1 MRIRDVMV
9 REVVTI
15 DASAT
20 VVEAAQRMAE
30 ANVGVLPV
38 IDDGELCGVVTDRDL
53 VVTHIGSRGR
63 PPVHPRG

>member
-53 VVTHIGSRGR
+53 VVRVLAREADH
-63 PPVHPRG
+63 PVHPRG